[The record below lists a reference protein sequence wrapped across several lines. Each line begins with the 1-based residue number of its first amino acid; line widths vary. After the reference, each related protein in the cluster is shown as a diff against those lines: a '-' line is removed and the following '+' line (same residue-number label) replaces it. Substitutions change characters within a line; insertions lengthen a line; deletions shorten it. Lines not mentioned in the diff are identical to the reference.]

1 MYRFL
6 LILGLFIALY
16 FLLRSAFR
24 ELKGNRIGT
33 GLPIDQDQM
42 VEDPV
47 CHVFVPRGSAIV
59 KTMGGKTYC
68 FCSSNCAATFL
79 KQQSG

>member
-1 MYRFL
+1 MYRFF
-6 LILGLFIALY
+6 LILGLLIALY
-16 FLLRSAFR
+16 FLLRNAFR
-24 ELKGNRIGT
+24 EFKGKQNSM
-33 GLPIDQDQM
+33 GLPVDQDQM

-59 KTMGGKTYC
+59 ETMGGRTYC